1 MTRET
6 ASIPPLPDT
15 DMARAIAASPERM
28 ELWDDAE
35 RAAADEQS
43 PDDVTAI
50 YAHALA
56 QELPPA
62 VLLALCERA
71 AAFLGEWSE
80 DGSAVIAVLLRA
92 LGIDPLAPWAFR
104 RLTMLLTIERRWD
117 ELLAQYDKR
126 IAATQDPAHRID
138 LLGEAAQVARDLA
151 GRADRAIEYLGALA
165 TMRPGDAPI
174 TASLE
179 RLLEREGRYRELVAL
194 QRSRLTDLE
203 APEARRLRGIIA
215 ACLLDKLDSP
225 AEALDESE
233 GLLDDP
239 ATALATTLLLERA
252 FVARSSTL
260 EDRTRALAGA
270 RRYYAAQEST
280 GEIIRVLQMALTVA
294 SPPRSGGALDPLD
307 LHRDVAS
314 LLVDEGR
321 EAEAVDHYAALLA
334 LDPESENASARLRTL
349 SERTGRLDRYA
360 DALAHAAGGLAVV
373 DGGLSPRAVTLLFE
387 AGKVRSDVLADAAQ
401 AAALFL
407 QIFRSSNADPAI
419 LLDVCRRLDA
429 LFVGEE
435 RRAERLDVLE
445 RRAWLEPEATTRR
458 ELRTE
463 AAQIA
468 DELGDPDRALAAYA
482 LVLGENADDAA
493 AHDASIAL
501 LERSSRWAEMVIAL
515 RRAADTKDDLGPALR
530 VRAARV
536 LEEKLDDPAGAI
548 DAWIEIEGLF
558 GAEDTTVDALT
569 KLLETSERWADL
581 AGALERA
588 LDGSPSAERRLALL
602 ERLGDVYRVHAAL
615 PQRALGCYRSVL
627 EEAPEHAGARAGLT
641 ALLAHAACRADAVR
655 LLLAAQEATGDWAG
669 RLSLL
674 EHRLDLAPDDEARTE
689 LLREAA
695 DLHEAREDDRSAAL
709 AALAR
714 ALPLSPDDAAI
725 EARML
730 ALADA
735 TGEHAVAA
743 RALGEA
749 VRACPPGLRAAD
761 LHERRGA
768 LLEEHLADVSGAR
781 EAYLEAFSHATDRPR
796 TAAAVVRVAV
806 REARW
811 DVAATT
817 IVASARARGA
827 VDAELLRALEAA
839 AASGSAWDAAT
850 TELADA
856 VEADRQLPAPLA
868 GELERRAAVW
878 HRDHREDPVA
888 AERTLQRALAR
899 AGDEIATLRL
909 LAEVQRRSPGASL
922 VTTLIRL
929 ADAGDDVLGA
939 LREAAVIA
947 LDVLHDEAESAAIF
961 DRLLREIALRLDHE
975 PPAPSSQPADGGG
988 WGAGSEPPPPAQ
1000 PALGELAAFT
1010 LDKLVALAT
1019 SRGDH
1024 GGAVKI
1030 LVGAASLPLGE
1041 VAALARLHQAA
1052 AIAEQPMG
1060 DDDRAIEL
1068 LQAIIARAPADAG
1081 ALARLAQLF
1090 ARTERT
1096 VDLLALRRH
1105 ELALA
1110 TTTAD
1115 HLRLRLDIAD
1125 LLGRIGDQPGRLAAL
1140 RENLAEE
1147 PAHDR
1152 SLEEIARLLTGDEA
1166 FADLGAVLELQA
1178 EELAERGEGQ
1188 RAAELFTR
1196 AAELAE
1202 ARLADVPRA
1211 LAARTRAAAFAP
1223 TPETFHALARL
1234 SAARGDHAAAV
1245 SWIEQRL
1252 AALPAD
1258 AAADRIATVAR
1269 LADAHVS
1276 AGSADDARAA
1286 LERGLHDHPGSEALA
1301 EPLRALYRSR
1311 GAWENLV
1318 TLLTGDGEDTSRVAH
1333 LREAADVLRNKLGS
1347 RERAIPILEALTALS
1362 PNDRASRLVLADALR
1377 ATGALDP
1384 ARAILDRLLE
1394 EYGRRKPPERA
1405 EVHTQLALIAS
1416 AMKDDDQARLQ
1427 LETAISMNPEH
1438 PGALRLLGAVYRD
1451 TGDLE
1456 RSARMFGALLLI
1468 ALRQPHGDGAA
1479 GAATIPDGPAR
1490 SEAMIHLHGVL
1501 TRLGQTDRAEEM
1513 LASAFE
1519 AAKSSDHEA
1528 RQLEQALRGAG
1539 DPALLLRALM
1549 LRLERGDLDG
1559 AARAQAQSELADVLG
1574 DVGRHEEALAALL
1587 GALQHDPGSAALL
1600 QRSVTAARAVGRD
1613 AARRCADAIEPLAA
1627 RVEAD
1632 GRREAAAAL
1641 YFALGD
1647 LAERDLAEPAR
1658 ALAAYTRA
1666 ESSGHDAVTV
1676 WRAIDRAA
1684 AAAGDGAAQIRVLRQ
1699 LAFAGDA
1706 GDPAALTEDTFRLA
1720 ELELASP
1727 DDVTAGLATLDWA
1740 MSRESRPDRAGA
1752 MLRSAAEA
1760 SPSDA
1765 AVLAAYERV
1774 ARAADSPSMLLDALD
1789 RASAGPGASMDLL
1802 REAVDLATTAHDT
1815 ARVEA
1820 LLDRAVALG
1829 EANAGGLAEAVW
1841 ALLAL
1846 AELREKAGQIADA
1859 VQLLVRAIEAAEHDD
1874 ALRLAARAADLA
1886 AGRLADPALATSI
1899 YERLLERDRH
1909 DREVWLP
1916 LLELHRRAGD
1926 PAALEQKLHEAIE
1939 CAFDVAWRIQLRRER
1954 AALLLE
1960 DRWEDAAAELSE
1972 VLQEDEDDTAAAL
1985 QLTELYE
1992 RHGRRDALGEIL
2004 DRRLGSAR
2012 MRNDNAAA
2020 LALSLQL
2027 GALLAPTKPEQAIDV
2042 YRAALETTPESA
2054 PLLTRLL
2061 ALYTADDKLDD
2072 RAEILERLLAISTG
2086 DGAPERA
2093 LSLAAIR
2100 EEAGDDE
2107 GVARALRLGFKA
2119 SPSHADIRSRLH
2131 VFYTSRERWADLAEM
2146 LAIEGAAAEGP
2157 LSIARLRE
2165 AAALY
2170 LDRVDRPAEAAD
2182 ALDLASSRAPDDRVL
2197 LVDLARCLARAG
2209 READARDRLG
2219 KALDHGGAEGR
2230 VALLRLRAELTTELD
2245 QLGAAIADLEAA
2257 YALDRSI
2264 ASELAA
2270 ALERQRATAVGTSD
2284 RVLLLRLLDL
2294 LLDMDRGEAARDL
2307 LGEWITLNP
2316 ADLEV
2321 LRRTAFL
2328 DALSGRWDQAVE
2340 LCDRVV
2346 GLEQGPARVEAA
2358 LLLAAA
2364 CERAG
2369 YRAEARP
2376 VLEAVLR
2383 ENPTNAR
2390 IRGVL
2395 RQIYDETGAHRELAD
2410 LHLAE
2415 AEQSADAADRFA
2427 ALRRAGTL
2435 LLDPVGDPAAAVAP
2449 LQAAHELRPRDGDV
2463 TALLADAYIAAG
2475 RLQEA
2480 TSFLDTS
2487 IAAHKGRRSRE
2498 ASMLQQ
2504 RMGTIAGLIG
2514 DQTNQ
2519 IGWLNAALD
2528 TDAQNSEA
2536 ASLLADVA
2544 TELGQLEIALKALK
2558 AIALMKAPKPITRAV
2573 AYVRQAQIAQHQGDV
2588 RKAIQLARKAQ
2599 SEDANLEEA
2608 IALLAELTG

>member
-1 MTRET
+1 
-6 ASIPPLPDT
+6 
-15 DMARAIAASPERM
+15 
-28 ELWDDAE
+28 
-35 RAAADEQS
+35 
-43 PDDVTAI
+43 
-50 YAHALA
+50 
-56 QELPPA
+56 
-62 VLLALCERA
+62 
-71 AAFLGEWSE
+71 
-80 DGSAVIAVLLRA
+80 VLLRA
-92 LGIDPLAPWAFR
+92 LAIDPLAPWAFR

-117 ELLAQYDKR
+117 ELLAQYDLR
-126 IAATQDPAHRID
+126 IAATEDPAHRVD

-151 GRADRAIEYLGALA
+151 GRADRAIEYLGALV
-165 TMRPGDAPI
+165 TLRPGDAPV

-194 QRSRLTDLE
+194 QRSRLAGLDS
-203 APEARRLRGIIA
+203 AEARKLRAVIA

-225 AEALDESE
+225 AEALEESE

-239 ATALATTLLLERA
+239 ATATTTTQLLERA
-252 FVARSSTL
+252 FVAPSATL
-260 EDRTRALAGA
+260 ADRTRALAGV
-270 RRYYAAQEST
+270 RKHYAALGST
-280 GEIIRVLQMALTVA
+280 GETIRVLQMALTVA
-294 SPPRSGGALDPLD
+294 SPPRAGDALDPLE
-307 LHRDVAS
+307 LHRDVAN
-314 LLVDEGR
+314 LLVSEGR
-321 EAEAVDHYAALLA
+321 EAEAVDHFAALLA
-334 LDPESENASARLRTL
+334 LDPESESASARLRTL

-360 DALAHAAGGLAVV
+360 DALAHAAGGLAMVA
-373 DGGLSPRAVTLLFE
+373 GGLSPRAVALLFE
-387 AGKVRSDVLADAAQ
+387 AGTVRSDVLHDPTHAAT
-401 AAALFL
+401 LFL

-429 LFVGEE
+429 LFGADE

-493 AHDASIAL
+493 AHDATVAL
-501 LERSSRWAEMVIAL
+501 LDRSARWAEMVVAL

-536 LEEKLDDPAGAI
+536 LEDKLADPGAAI
-548 DAWIEIEGLF
+548 DAWLEIEGLF
-558 GAEDTTVDALT
+558 GAEDPTVDALT
-569 KLLETSERWADL
+569 KLLETAERWVDL
-581 AGALERA
+581 ASALERA
-588 LDGSPSAERRLALL
+588 LDGSPLPARRLALL

-615 PQRALGCYRSVL
+615 PQRALGCYRAVL
-627 EEAPEHAGARAGLT
+627 AEAPDHAGARAGLT
-641 ALLAHAACRADAVR
+641 ALLAHAPCRADAVK
-655 LLLAAQEATGDWAG
+655 LLLEAFAATGDWAG

-674 EHRLDLAPDDEARTE
+674 EHRLELAEGDAARTD

-695 DLHEAREDDRSAAL
+695 DLHEVQQDDRSAAL

-714 ALPLSPDDAAI
+714 ALPLSPDDVAI
-725 EARML
+725 EERML
-730 ALADA
+730 ALADT

-817 IVASARARGA
+817 IVASARARDE
-827 VDAELLRALEAA
+827 VDAGLLATLEAA
-839 AASGSAWDAAT
+839 AAAGAAWDAVT

-856 VEADRQLPAPLA
+856 VEADRALSAPLA

-878 HRDHREDPVA
+878 HRDHRDDAVA
-888 AERTLQRALAR
+888 AERTLHRALVR
-899 AGDEIATLRL
+899 SGDEIATLRL
-909 LAEVQRRSPGASL
+909 LADVQRRSPGASL
-922 VTTLIRL
+922 VATRIRL

-947 LDVLHDEAESAAIF
+947 LDVLHDEPQASVIF
-961 DRLLREIALRLDHE
+961 DRLLREIAARLDRE
-975 PPAPSSQPADGGG
+975 APPPAPLAGESGE
-988 WGAGSEPPPPAQ
+988 WGAAGSEPPPP

-1010 LDKLVALAT
+1010 VDKLVALAS

-1024 GGAVKI
+1024 RDAVTI
-1030 LVGAASLPLGE
+1030 LVGAARLPLGE
-1041 VAALARLHQAA
+1041 AAALARLHQAA
-1052 AIAEQPMG
+1052 AIAADPMG
-1060 DDDRAIEL
+1060 DDDRAITL
-1068 LQAIIARAPADAG
+1068 LQAIVERAPADAE
-1081 ALARLAQLF
+1081 ALARLSVLF
-1090 ARTERT
+1090 AKTERT
-1096 VDLLALRRH
+1096 ADLLALRRH

-1115 HLRLRLDIAD
+1115 HLRLRLDIAE
-1125 LLGRIGDQPGRLAAL
+1125 LLGRLGDTPGRLAAL

-1147 PAHDR
+1147 PAHEA
-1152 SLEEIARLLTGDEA
+1152 SLEEIARLLTEEGA
-1166 FADLGAVLELQA
+1166 FADLASVLELQA
-1178 EELAERGEGQ
+1178 EELAERGEGD
-1188 RAAELFTR
+1188 RAAALFTR

-1202 ARLADVPRA
+1202 ARLADVSRA
-1211 LAARTRAAAFAP
+1211 LAARTRAADFAP
-1223 TPETFHALARL
+1223 TPETFDALARL
-1234 SAARGDHAAAV
+1234 STARGDHPAAV
-1245 SWIEQRL
+1245 AWIERRL
-1252 AALPAD
+1252 DALPEG

-1269 LADAHVS
+1269 LAGAHVS
-1276 AGSADDARAA
+1276 AGSADNARAA
-1286 LERGLHDHPGSEALA
+1286 LERGLRDHAGSEALA
-1301 EPLRALYRSR
+1301 DPLRALYRAA
-1311 GAWENLV
+1311 GAWESLV
-1318 TLLTGDGEDTSRVAH
+1318 DLLTQPGEAESRVAH
-1333 LREAADVLRNKLGS
+1333 LREAADVLRIKLGS
-1347 RERAIPILEALTALS
+1347 RERAIPILEALTALA
-1362 PNDRASRLVLADALR
+1362 PNDRASRLILADALR
-1377 ATGALDP
+1377 STGALES
-1384 ARAILDRLLE
+1384 ARTILDRLLE
-1394 EYGRRKPPERA
+1394 EYGRRKPSERA

-1416 AMKDDDQARLQ
+1416 ASGDEAEARRQ

-1468 ALRQPHGDGAA
+1468 ALRQPVGSDAA
-1479 GAATIPDGPAR
+1479 EAPAR

-1501 TRLGQTDRAEEM
+1501 TRLGQKDRAEEM

-1519 AAKSSDHEA
+1519 AAKTSDHEA
-1528 RQLEQALRGAG
+1528 QKLEQALRGAG

-1549 LRLERGDLDG
+1549 LRIDRGDLDG
-1559 AARAQAQSELADVLG
+1559 AARAVAQSELADVLAG
-1574 DVGRHEEALAALL
+1574 LGRHDEALAALL
-1587 GALQHDPGSAALL
+1587 GALAHDPGSAPLL
-1600 QRSVTAARAVGRD
+1600 LRAVTAARAVGRE
-1613 AARRCADAIEPLAA
+1613 AVRRCADAIEPLAA
-1627 RVEAD
+1627 RTDAAGVRD
-1632 GRREAAAAL
+1632 AAAAL

-1647 LAERDLAEPAR
+1647 LAERDLADAPR

-1666 ESSGHDAVTV
+1666 ETLGFEPMTV

-1684 AAAGDGAAQIRVLRQ
+1684 ASSGDGAAQIRVLRH
-1699 LAFAGDA
+1699 LVFAGES
-1706 GDPAALTEDTFRLA
+1706 GDPAALTEDTYRLA

-1727 DDVTAGLATLDWA
+1727 ADFTAGLGTLDWA
-1740 MSRESRPDRAGA
+1740 MSRESRQDRAGA
-1752 MLRSAAEA
+1752 MLRRAAEA
-1760 SPSDA
+1760 QPSDT

-1774 ARAADSPSMLLDALD
+1774 ARAEGSTAMLLDALD

-1802 REAVDLATTAHDT
+1802 REAVDLATTAGDA
-1815 ARVEA
+1815 ARALV

-1829 EANAGGLAEAVW
+1829 EANTNGLAEAVW

-1846 AELREKAGQIADA
+1846 ADVREAAGDVTAA

-1874 ALRLAARAADLA
+1874 ALRFAARAADLA
-1886 AGRLADPALATSI
+1886 ARRLTDPALATSI

-1909 DREVWLP
+1909 DREVWMP
-1916 LLELHRRAGD
+1916 LLELHRRAAEGD
-1926 PAALEQKLHEAIE
+1926 TLEQKLREAIE
-1939 CAFDVAWRIQLRRER
+1939 CAFDVSWRIQLRRER

-1960 DRWEDAAAELSE
+1960 DRWEDAAAELAE
-1972 VLQEDEDDTAAAL
+1972 LLQDDEDDTAAA
-1985 QLTELYE
+1985 QKLTELYE
-1992 RHGRRDALGEIL
+1992 QHGRRDALGEIL
-2004 DRRLGSAR
+2004 DRRLSSAR
-2012 MRNDNAAA
+2012 MRNDDAAA
-2020 LALSLQL
+2020 MALSLQL
-2027 GALLAPTKPEQAIDV
+2027 GALLAPTRPEQAIDI

-2061 ALYTADDKLDD
+2061 ALYTADDKVDD

-2093 LSLAAIR
+2093 LSLASIR
-2100 EEAGDDE
+2100 EGAGDDE

-2119 SPSHADIRSRLH
+2119 SPGHAEIRARLH
-2131 VFYTSRERWADLAEM
+2131 AFYTGRERWADLAEM
-2146 LAIEGAAAEGP
+2146 LALEGAAAEGAA
-2157 LSIARLRE
+2157 SIARLRE

-2170 LDRVDRPAEAAD
+2170 LDRVDRPAEAAS
-2182 ALDLASSRAPDDRVL
+2182 ALDLASSRAPDDRSL

-2209 READARDRLG
+2209 REDDARDRLG
-2219 KALDHGGAEGR
+2219 KALERGGAEGR
-2230 VALLRLRAELTTELD
+2230 VALLRLRAELTTSPD
-2245 QLGAAIADLEAA
+2245 QLDAASADLEAA
-2257 YALDRSI
+2257 YALDRSV
-2264 ASELAA
+2264 APDLAEC
-2270 ALERQRATAVGTSD
+2270 LDRRRATPAGSGD
-2284 RVLLLRLLDL
+2284 RALWLRLFDL
-2294 LLDMDRGEAARDL
+2294 LLDMQRGEPARDL
-2307 LGEWITLNP
+2307 LGEWLTQNP
-2316 ADLEV
+2316 GDVGV
-2321 LRRTAFL
+2321 LRQTAYL
-2328 DALSGRWDQAVE
+2328 DALTGRWDQSVE

-2346 GLEQGPARVEAA
+2346 GLEEGPARVEAA

-2364 CERAG
+2364 STQAG
-2369 YRAEARP
+2369 YRADARP

-2383 ENPTNAR
+2383 DNPTSAA
-2390 IRGVL
+2390 IRAIL
-2395 RQIYDETGAHRELAD
+2395 KQIYEETAAHRELAD

-2415 AEQSADAADRFA
+2415 AEQATDAAEKFA

-2435 LLDPVGDPAAAVAP
+2435 LVESVGDPAAAVAP
-2449 LQAAHELRPRDGDV
+2449 LQTAHELRPRDGDV

-2558 AIALMKAPKPITRAV
+2558 AIALMKSPKPVTRAQ
-2573 AYVRQAQIAQHQGDV
+2573 AYFRQALIAQDQGDV

-2608 IALLAELTG
+2608 TALLTELTG

>member
-1 MTRET
+1 MTRKT

-15 DMARAIAASPERM
+15 DRARAIAASPERM

-35 RAAADEQS
+35 RAAADDQT
-43 PDDVTAI
+43 PDEVTAI
-50 YAHALA
+50 YAHVLA
-56 QELPPA
+56 QELPRE

-71 AAFLGEWSE
+71 AAFLAEWSE

-92 LGIDPLAPWAFR
+92 LAIDPLAPWAFR

-117 ELLAQYDKR
+117 ELLAQYDRR
-126 IAATQDPAHRID
+126 IVATEDPAHRID

-151 GRADRAIEYLGALA
+151 GRADRAIEYLGALV
-165 TMRPGDAPI
+165 TLRSGDAAT

-194 QRSRLTDLE
+194 QRSRLPDLDAAE
-203 APEARRLRGIIA
+203 GRRLRAVIA

-239 ATALATTLLLERA
+239 ATATTTTQLFERA
-252 FVARSSTL
+252 FVAPSSTL

-270 RRYYAAQEST
+270 RRHYAALGAT

-294 SPPRSGGALDPLD
+294 SAPRAGGALDPLD
-307 LHRDVAS
+307 LHRDVAN
-314 LLVDEGR
+314 LLVGEAR

-373 DGGLSPRAVTLLFE
+373 SGGLSPRAVTLLFE
-387 AGKVRSDVLADAAQ
+387 AATVRADVLDDVTH

-407 QIFRSSNADPAI
+407 QIFRSASADPAI

-429 LFVGEE
+429 LFGAEE
-435 RRAERLDVLE
+435 RRADRLDVLE
-445 RRAWLEPEATTRR
+445 RRAWLEPEAATRR

-468 DELGDPDRALAAYA
+468 AELGDADRALAAYA

-515 RRAADTKDDLGPALR
+515 RRAADTKHDLGPALR

-536 LEEKLDDPAGAI
+536 LEERLADPGAAI
-548 DAWIEIEGLF
+548 EAWIEIEELF
-558 GAEDTTVDALT
+558 GAEDPTVDALT
-569 KLLETSERWADL
+569 KLLEAQERWVDL
-581 AGALERA
+581 ASALERA
-588 LDGSPSAERRLALL
+588 LDGSPTPARRLVLL
-602 ERLGDVYRVHAAL
+602 ERLGDVYRVHASL
-615 PQRALGCYRSVL
+615 PQRALGCYKAVL
-627 EEAPEHAGARAGLT
+627 AEAPDHAGARAGLT
-641 ALLAHAACRADAVR
+641 ALLAQAPCRADAVR
-655 LLLAAQEATGDWAG
+655 LLLEAFAATDDWAG
-669 RLSLL
+669 RLALL
-674 EHRLDLAPDDEARTE
+674 EHRLELAADDGARTD

-695 DLHEAREDDRSAAL
+695 DLHEGQQDDASAAL

-714 ALPLSPDDAAI
+714 ALPLSPEDVAI

-735 TGEHAVAA
+735 TGEYAVAA

-749 VRACPPGLRAAD
+749 VRTCPPGLRAAD
-761 LHERRGA
+761 LHERRGS
-768 LLEEHLADVSGAR
+768 LLEGHLADPSGAR

-817 IVASARARGA
+817 IVASARARGV
-827 VDAELLRALEAA
+827 VDTELLATLEAA
-839 AASGSAWDAAT
+839 AASGSAWDAVT

-856 VEADRQLPAPLA
+856 VEADRALPAPLA
-868 GELERRAAVW
+868 GELERRVAVW
-878 HRDHREDPVA
+878 NRDHREDPVA
-888 AERTLQRALAR
+888 AERTLQRALVR
-899 AGDEIATLRL
+899 CGDEIATLRL
-909 LAEVQRRSPGASL
+909 LAAVQRRAPGASL
-922 VTTLIRL
+922 VATRIRL

-947 LDVLHDEAESAAIF
+947 LDVLHDEPQSAVIF
-961 DRLLREIALRLDHE
+961 DRLLREIAARLEHE
-975 PPAPSSQPADGGG
+975 APQPAPPLAESGE
-988 WGAGSEPPPPAQ
+988 WGAAGSEPPPP
-1000 PALGELAAFT
+1000 PPLGELAAFT
-1010 LDKLVALAT
+1010 VDKLVALAS

-1024 GGAVKI
+1024 ADAVTI
-1030 LVGAASLPLGE
+1030 LVGAARLPLGE

-1052 AIAEQPMG
+1052 AIAADAMG
-1060 DDDRAIEL
+1060 DDDRAITL
-1068 LQAIIARAPADAG
+1068 LQAIVERAPANRG
-1081 ALARLAQLF
+1081 ALARLSLLF
-1090 ARTERT
+1090 AKTERT
-1096 VDLLALRRH
+1096 ADLLALRRH

-1115 HLRLRLDIAD
+1115 HLRLRLDIAEQ
-1125 LLGRIGDQPGRLAAL
+1125 LGRLGAPGERLAVL

-1152 SLEEIARLLTGDEA
+1152 SLEEIARLLTEEGA
-1166 FADLGAVLELQA
+1166 FADLGSVLELQA
-1178 EELAERGEGQ
+1178 EELAFRGEGG
-1188 RAAELFTR
+1188 RAAVLFTR

-1211 LAARTRAAAFAP
+1211 LAARTRAADFAP
-1223 TPETFHALARL
+1223 TPETFDALARL
-1234 SAARGDHAAAV
+1234 STARGDHPAAV
-1245 SWIEQRL
+1245 AWIERRL
-1252 AALPAD
+1252 ATLPTD
-1258 AAADRIATVAR
+1258 ATADRVATVAR

-1276 AGSADDARAA
+1276 AGSADNARAA
-1286 LERGLHDHPGSEALA
+1286 LERGLVDHPGSEALA
-1301 EPLRALYRSR
+1301 GPLRALYRAA

-1318 TLLTGDGEDTSRVAH
+1318 DLLTREGESTSRVAH
-1333 LREAADVLRNKLGS
+1333 LREAADILRNKLGS

-1362 PNDRASRLVLADALR
+1362 PTDRASRLILADALR
-1377 ATGALDP
+1377 STGALDS

-1405 EVHTQLALIAS
+1405 EVHTQLSLIAS
-1416 AMKDDDQARLQ
+1416 TTGDDAEARRQ

-1456 RSARMFGALLLI
+1456 LSARMFGALLLI
-1468 ALRQPHGDGAA
+1468 ALRQPA
-1479 GAATIPDGPAR
+1479 GSSAVDAPATPEAPAR

-1501 TRLGQTDRAEEM
+1501 ARLGQKDRAEEM

-1519 AAKSSDHEA
+1519 AAKTSDHEA
-1528 RQLEQALRGAG
+1528 QKLEQALRGAG

-1549 LRLERGDLDG
+1549 LRVERGDLDG
-1559 AARAQAQSELADVLG
+1559 PARAVARSELADVLAG
-1574 DVGRHEEALAALL
+1574 LGRHEEALAALL
-1587 GALQHDPGSAALL
+1587 GALKHDPGSAPLL
-1600 QRSVTAARAVGRD
+1600 QRAVTAARAVGRD
-1613 AARRCADAIEPLAA
+1613 AARRCADALDPLAA
-1627 RVEAD
+1627 RADAEA
-1632 GRREAAAAL
+1632 RRDAAAAL
-1641 YFALGD
+1641 HFALGD
-1647 LAERDLAEPAR
+1647 LAERDLADAPR

-1666 ESSGHDAVTV
+1666 ESAGFEPMTV

-1684 AAAGDGAAQIRVLRQ
+1684 ASTGDGTAQIRVLRH
-1699 LAFAGDA
+1699 LVFAGDS
-1706 GDPAALTEDTFRLA
+1706 GDPAALTEDTYRLA

-1727 DDVTAGLATLDWA
+1727 ADFAAGLGTLDWA
-1740 MSRESRPDRAGA
+1740 MSRESRQDRAGA
-1752 MLRSAAEA
+1752 MLRRAAEA
-1760 SPSDA
+1760 QPSDT

-1774 ARAADSPSMLLDALD
+1774 ARAEGSTAMLLDALD

-1802 REAVDLATTAHDT
+1802 RETVDLATTARDA
-1815 ARVEA
+1815 ARVET
-1820 LLDRAVALG
+1820 LLHRAVALG
-1829 EANAGGLAEAVW
+1829 EANTNGLTEAVW
-1841 ALLAL
+1841 AFLAL
-1846 AELREKAGQIADA
+1846 ADLREAAGDVEAA

-1874 ALRLAARAADLA
+1874 ALKLAARAADLA
-1886 AGRLADPALATSI
+1886 ARHLTDPGLATSI

-1909 DREVWLP
+1909 DREVWMP
-1916 LLELHRRAGD
+1916 LLELHRRAAEGD
-1926 PAALEQKLHEAIE
+1926 TLEQKLREAIE
-1939 CAFDVAWRIQLRRER
+1939 CAFDVTWRILLRRER

-1960 DRWEDAAAELSE
+1960 DRWEEAAAELAE

-1992 RHGRRDALGEIL
+1992 RHGRGDALGEIL
-2004 DRRLGSAR
+2004 DRRLSSAR
-2012 MRNDNAAA
+2012 MRNDDAAA

-2027 GALLAPTKPEQAIDV
+2027 GALLAPTKPEQAIDI

-2061 ALYTADDKLDD
+2061 ALYTAEDKVDD

-2086 DGAPERA
+2086 EGAPERA
-2093 LSLAAIR
+2093 LALASIR

-2119 SPSHADIRSRLH
+2119 APTHAEIRARLAAL
-2131 VFYTSRERWADLAEM
+2131 YTSRERWADLAEM
-2146 LAIEGAAAEGP
+2146 LALEGAAAEGAA
-2157 LSIARLRE
+2157 SIARLRE

-2170 LDRVDRPAEAAD
+2170 LDRVDRPAEAAS
-2182 ALDLASSRAPDDRVL
+2182 ALDLASSRAPDDQSL
-2197 LVDLARCLARAG
+2197 LIDLARCLARAG
-2209 READARDRLG
+2209 RESDARDRLG
-2219 KALDHGGAEGR
+2219 KALDRGGAEGR
-2230 VALLRLRAELTTELD
+2230 VALLRLRAELTTSPD
-2245 QLGAAIADLEAA
+2245 QLDAAIVDLEAA
-2257 YALDRSI
+2257 YALDRS
-2264 ASELAA
+2264 LAPDLVEC
-2270 ALERQRATAVGTSD
+2270 LERRRATAAGSGD
-2284 RVLLLRLLDL
+2284 RALLLRLFDL
-2294 LLDMDRGEAARDL
+2294 LLDMRRGEPARDL

-2316 ADLEV
+2316 GDLEV
-2321 LRRTAFL
+2321 LRQTAYL
-2328 DALSGRWDQAVE
+2328 DALTGRWDQAVE

-2346 GLEQGPARVEAA
+2346 GLEEGPARVAAA

-2364 CERAG
+2364 CIQAG
-2369 YRAEARP
+2369 YRADARP

-2383 ENPTNAR
+2383 DNPSNAA
-2390 IRGVL
+2390 IRSNL
-2395 RQIYDETGAHRELAD
+2395 RQIYEETAAHRELAD

-2415 AEQSADAADRFA
+2415 AEQASDPAEKFA

-2435 LLDPVGDPAAAVAP
+2435 LLESVGDPGAAVAP
-2449 LQAAHELRPRDGDV
+2449 LQTAHDLRPRDGDV
-2463 TALLADAYIAAG
+2463 TALLADAYISAG

-2480 TSFLDTS
+2480 TTFLDIS

-2558 AIALMKAPKPITRAV
+2558 AIALMKSPKPITRAV
-2573 AYVRQAQIAQHQGDV
+2573 AYFRQALIAQDQGDV

>member
-6 ASIPPLPDT
+6 AAIPPLPDT

-35 RAAADEQS
+35 RAAADEQT

-50 YAHALA
+50 YAHVLA
-56 QELPPA
+56 QPLPRE

-71 AAFLGEWSE
+71 AAFLAEWSE

-92 LGIDPLAPWAFR
+92 LALDPLAPWAFR

-117 ELLAQYDKR
+117 ELLSQYDKR
-126 IAATQDPAHRID
+126 IAATEDPAHRVD

-151 GRADRAIEYLGALA
+151 GRADRAIEYLGALV
-165 TMRPGDAPI
+165 TLRPGDTAI

-194 QRSRLTDLE
+194 QRSRLADLE
-203 APEARRLRGIIA
+203 AAEARRLRAVIA

-239 ATALATTLLLERA
+239 ATAATTTQLLERA
-252 FVARSSTL
+252 FVAASSTL

-270 RRYYAAQEST
+270 RRYYAAQGAT

-294 SPPRSGGALDPLD
+294 SAPRAGGALDPLD
-307 LHRDVAS
+307 LHRDVAN
-314 LLVDEGR
+314 LLVGEAR

-334 LDPESENASARLRTL
+334 LDPESESASARLRTL

-373 DGGLSPRAVTLLFE
+373 GGGLSPRAVTLLFE
-387 AGKVRSDVLADAAQ
+387 AGTVRSDVLDDAIH

-429 LFVGEE
+429 LFSAQE

-445 RRAWLEPEATTRR
+445 RRAWLEPEATVRR

-530 VRAARV
+530 IRAARV
-536 LEEKLDDPAGAI
+536 LEEELHDPAAAI
-548 DAWIEIEGLF
+548 EAWTEIEGLF
-558 GAEDTTVDALT
+558 GADEETIDALAA
-569 KLLETSERWADL
+569 LLSAAERWTDL
-581 AGALERA
+581 AGVLERGVEHTLEPA
-588 LDGSPSAERRLALL
+588 RRLEFV
-602 ERLGDVYRVHAAL
+602 ERLGDLYRVHAGQ
-615 PQRALGCYRSVL
+615 PEQALGCYRAVL
-627 EEAPEHAGARAGLT
+627 REAPDHAGARAGAT
-641 ALLAHAACRADAVR
+641 ALLGDATSKPGAVD
-655 LLLAAQEATGDWAG
+655 LLLEAFAETGDWSG

-674 EHRLDLAPDDEARTE
+674 EHRLELAADDTARAD

-695 DLHEAREDDRSAAL
+695 DLHEGQQDNRSAAL

-714 ALPLSPDDAAI
+714 ALPLSPDDLAI

-730 ALADA
+730 ALADV

-749 VRACPPGLRAAD
+749 VRTCAPGLRAAD
-761 LHERRGA
+761 LHERRGG
-768 LLEEHLADVSGAR
+768 LLEERLDDVSGAR
-781 EAYLEAFSHATDRPR
+781 EAYLEAFSHAADRPR

-817 IVASARARGA
+817 IVASARARGV
-827 VDAELLRALEAA
+827 VDAELLAALEEAA
-839 AASGSAWDAAT
+839 AAGSAWDAVT

-856 VEADRQLPAPLA
+856 VEADRALAAPLA
-868 GELERRAAVW
+868 GDLERRAAVW
-878 HRDHREDPVA
+878 HRDHRADPVA
-888 AERTLQRALAR
+888 AERTLQRALVR

-909 LAEVQRRSPGASL
+909 LADVQRRAPGASL
-922 VTTLIRL
+922 VATRIRL
-929 ADAGDDVLGA
+929 ADAGDDVLGS

-947 LDVLHDEAESAAIF
+947 LDVLHDEPQSAVIF
-961 DRLLREIALRLDHE
+961 DRLLREIAARLDQE
-975 PPAPSSQPADGGG
+975 APLPLESGE
-988 WGAGSEPPPPAQ
+988 WGAAGSEPPPA

-1010 LDKLVALAT
+1010 VDKLVALAT

-1024 GGAVKI
+1024 AGAVAI
-1030 LVGAASLPLGE
+1030 LVDAARLPLGE
-1041 VAALARLHQAA
+1041 AAALARLHQAA
-1052 AIAEQPMG
+1052 AIAADPMG
-1060 DDDRAIEL
+1060 DDDRAITL
-1068 LQAIIARAPADAG
+1068 LQAIVERAPADAD
-1081 ALARLAQLF
+1081 ALAHLSRLF
-1090 ARTERT
+1090 AKTERT
-1096 VDLLALRRH
+1096 ADLLALRRH

-1110 TTTAD
+1110 TTTDD
-1115 HLRLRLDIAD
+1115 HLRLRLDIAE
-1125 LLGRIGDQPGRLAAL
+1125 LLGRLGAPADRLAVL

-1152 SLEEIARLLTGDEA
+1152 SLEEIARLLTEDGA
-1166 FADLGAVLELQA
+1166 FADLVSVLELQA
-1178 EELAERGEGQ
+1178 EELAERGEGA
-1188 RAAELFTR
+1188 RAAALFTR

-1211 LAARTRAAAFAP
+1211 LAARTRAADFAP
-1223 TPETFHALARL
+1223 TPETFDALARL
-1234 SAARGDHAAAV
+1234 SSARGDHPAAV
-1245 SWIEQRL
+1245 AWIERRL
-1252 AALPAD
+1252 EALPAD
-1258 AAADRIATVAR
+1258 AAADRVATVAR

-1276 AGSADDARAA
+1276 AGSADNARAA
-1286 LERGLHDHPGSEALA
+1286 LERGLVDHPGSEALA
-1301 EPLRALYRSR
+1301 GPLRALYRAA
-1311 GAWENLV
+1311 GAWESLV
-1318 TLLTGDGEDTSRVAH
+1318 DLLTRDSEPTSRVTH
-1333 LREAADVLRNKLGS
+1333 LREAAEVLRNKLGS
-1347 RERAIPILEALTALS
+1347 RERAIPILEELTTLS

-1377 ATGALDP
+1377 STGALDA

-1416 AMKDDDQARLQ
+1416 ATKDDDEAQRQ

-1468 ALRQPHGDGAA
+1468 ALRQPA
-1479 GAATIPDGPAR
+1479 GGGPADAPATPEAPAR

-1501 TRLGQTDRAEEM
+1501 TRLGQKDRAEEM

-1528 RQLEQALRGAG
+1528 QKLEQALRGAG

-1549 LRLERGDLDG
+1549 LRIDRGDLDG
-1559 AARAQAQSELADVLG
+1559 PARAVAQSELADVLAG
-1574 DVGRHEEALAALL
+1574 LGRHEEALAALL
-1587 GALQHDPGSAALL
+1587 GALEHDPGSAPLL
-1600 QRSVTAARAVGRD
+1600 QRAVTAARAVGRD
-1613 AARRCADAIEPLAA
+1613 AARRCADAIDPLAA
-1627 RVEAD
+1627 RADAD
-1632 GRREAAAAL
+1632 GRRDAAAAL

-1647 LAERDLAEPAR
+1647 LAERDLADAPR

-1666 ESSGHDAVTV
+1666 ETFGFEPMTV

-1684 AAAGDGAAQIRVLRQ
+1684 ASAGDGAAQIRVLRH
-1699 LAFAGDA
+1699 LVFAGES
-1706 GDPAALTEDTFRLA
+1706 GDPAGLTEDTYRLA

-1727 DDVTAGLATLDWA
+1727 ADLTAGLGTLDWA
-1740 MSRESRPDRAGA
+1740 MSREPRHDRAGA
-1752 MLRSAAEA
+1752 MLRRAAEA
-1760 SPSDA
+1760 QPSDA

-1774 ARAADSPSMLLDALD
+1774 ARAEGSTAMLLDALD
-1789 RASAGPGASMDLL
+1789 RASAGPGASMEIL
-1802 REAVDLATTAHDT
+1802 REAVDLATTAGDA
-1815 ARVEA
+1815 ARVEL

-1829 EANAGGLAEAVW
+1829 EANTNGLTEAVW

-1846 AELREKAGQIADA
+1846 ADRREAAGDVAAA
-1859 VQLLVRAIEAAEHDD
+1859 VQLLVRAIEVAEHDD
-1874 ALRLAARAADLA
+1874 ALKHAARAADLA
-1886 AGRLADPALATSI
+1886 VRRLDDPALATSI

-1909 DREVWLP
+1909 DREVWMP
-1916 LLELHRRAGD
+1916 LLELHRRAGAGD
-1926 PAALEQKLHEAIE
+1926 TLEQKLHEAIE
-1939 CAFDVAWRIQLRRER
+1939 CAFDVTWRIQLRRER

-1960 DRWEDAAAELSE
+1960 DRWEEAATELAE

-1992 RHGRRDALGEIL
+1992 RHGRGDALGEIL
-2004 DRRLGSAR
+2004 DRRLSSAR
-2012 MRNDNAAA
+2012 MRNDDAAV

-2027 GALLAPTKPEQAIDV
+2027 GALQAPTRPEQAIDT

-2061 ALYTADDKLDD
+2061 ALYTADDKVDE

-2086 DGAPERA
+2086 EGAPERA
-2093 LSLAAIR
+2093 LALASIR
-2100 EEAGDDE
+2100 EQAGDDE

-2119 SPSHADIRSRLH
+2119 APAHADIRARLAA
-2131 VFYTSRERWADLAEM
+2131 FYSSRERWADLAEM
-2146 LAIEGAAAEGP
+2146 LAIEGAAAEGAV
-2157 LSIARLRE
+2157 SIARLRE

-2170 LDRVDRPAEAAD
+2170 LDRVDRPAEAAN
-2182 ALDLASSRAPDDRVL
+2182 ALDLASSRAPDDQAL

-2209 READARDRLG
+2209 RESDARDRLG
-2219 KALDHGGAEGR
+2219 RALDRGGAEGR
-2230 VALLRLRAELTTELD
+2230 VVLLRLRAELTTEPD
-2245 QLGAAIADLEAA
+2245 QLGAAILDLEAA
-2257 YALDRSI
+2257 YALDREV
-2264 ASELAA
+2264 APELAEC
-2270 ALERQRATAVGTSD
+2270 LERRRATPAGSGD
-2284 RVLLLRLLDL
+2284 RDLMLRLFDL
-2294 LLDMDRGEAARDL
+2294 LLDMRRGEPARDL
-2307 LGEWITLNP
+2307 LGEWLTQNP
-2316 ADLEV
+2316 GDLDV
-2321 LRRTAFL
+2321 LRRTAYL
-2328 DALSGRWDQAVE
+2328 DALTGRWDQAVE
-2340 LCDRVV
+2340 LSDRIVS
-2346 GLEQGPARVEAA
+2346 LEEGPARVEAA

-2364 CERAG
+2364 CAQAG
-2369 YRAEARP
+2369 YRADARP

-2383 ENPTNAR
+2383 DNPANAT
-2390 IRGVL
+2390 IRALL
-2395 RQIYDETGAHRELAD
+2395 RQIYEETAAHRELAD
-2410 LHLAE
+2410 LSLAE
-2415 AEQSADAADRFA
+2415 AEQATDAADKFA

-2435 LLDPVGDPAAAVAP
+2435 LLESVGDPGAAVAP
-2449 LQAAHELRPRDGDV
+2449 LQTAHDLRPRDGDV

-2480 TSFLDTS
+2480 TTFLDTS

-2573 AYVRQAQIAQHQGDV
+2573 AYVRQALIAQHQGDV

>member
-1 MTRET
+1 
-6 ASIPPLPDT
+6 
-15 DMARAIAASPERM
+15 
-28 ELWDDAE
+28 
-35 RAAADEQS
+35 
-43 PDDVTAI
+43 
-50 YAHALA
+50 
-56 QELPPA
+56 
-62 VLLALCERA
+62 
-71 AAFLGEWSE
+71 
-80 DGSAVIAVLLRA
+80 
-92 LGIDPLAPWAFR
+92 
-104 RLTMLLTIERRWD
+104 MLLTIERRWD

-165 TMRPGDAPI
+165 TLRPGDAPI

-203 APEARRLRGIIA
+203 AAEARRLRGIIA

-239 ATALATTLLLERA
+239 ATAQATTLLLERA
-252 FVARSSTL
+252 FVARSSTI

-307 LHRDVAS
+307 LHRDVAN
-314 LLVDEGR
+314 LLVGEGR

-334 LDPESENASARLRTL
+334 LDPESESASARLRTL

-360 DALAHAAGGLAVV
+360 DALAHAAGGLAMV
-373 DGGLSPRAVTLLFE
+373 DGGLSARAVTLLFE
-387 AGKVRSDVLADAAQ
+387 AGKVRSDVLEDAAQ

-407 QIFRSSNADPAI
+407 QIFRSSNADPAF

-435 RRAERLDVLE
+435 RRRERLDVLE

-493 AHDASIAL
+493 AHDATIAL

-536 LEEKLDDPAGAI
+536 LEEKLDDQAGAI
-548 DAWIEIEGLF
+548 DAWVEIEGLF
-558 GAEDTTVDALT
+558 GAEDATVDALT
-569 KLLETSERWADL
+569 KLLEASERWADL

-588 LDGSPSAERRLALL
+588 LDGSPTTERRLALL

-627 EEAPEHAGARAGLT
+627 AEAPEHAGARAGLT

-655 LLLAAQEATGDWAG
+655 LLLAAYEATGDWAG

-674 EHRLDLAPDDEARTE
+674 EHRLDLAPDDDARTE

-714 ALPLSPDDAAI
+714 ALPLSPDDVAI

-730 ALADA
+730 ALAAA

-781 EAYLEAFSHATDRPR
+781 EAYLEAFSHASDRPR

-817 IVASARARGA
+817 IVASARARGV

-856 VEADRQLPAPLA
+856 VEADRELPAPLA

-888 AERTLQRALAR
+888 AERTLHRALAR

-922 VTTLIRL
+922 VTTLLRL

-975 PPAPSSQPADGGG
+975 PPAPSSQPPDGGG

-1010 LDKLVALAT
+1010 LDKLVALAS

-1024 GGAVKI
+1024 ANAVKI

-1041 VAALARLHQAA
+1041 AAALARLHQAA

-1060 DDDRAIEL
+1060 DDDRAIAL
-1068 LQAIIARAPADAG
+1068 LQAIVERAPADAG
-1081 ALARLAQLF
+1081 ALARLSHLF

-1115 HLRLRLDIAD
+1115 HLRLRLDIVD

-1152 SLEEIARLLTGDEA
+1152 SLEEIARLLTEDEA
-1166 FADLGAVLELQA
+1166 FADLGSVLELQA

-1234 SAARGDHAAAV
+1234 SAARGDHVAAV
-1245 SWIEQRL
+1245 SWIERRL

-1318 TLLTGDGEDTSRVAH
+1318 ALLTGDGEETNRVAH

-1362 PNDRASRLVLADALR
+1362 PSDRASRLVLADALR

-1416 AMKDDDQARLQ
+1416 AMKDDDQARQQ

-1468 ALRQPHGDGAA
+1468 ALRQPQGDGAN
-1479 GAATIPDGPAR
+1479 PEGPAR

-1559 AARAQAQSELADVLG
+1559 AARAQAQSELADVLAG
-1574 DVGRHEEALAALL
+1574 VGRHEEALAALL
-1587 GALQHDPGSAALL
+1587 GALEHDPGSAALL

-1647 LAERDLAEPAR
+1647 LAERDLADPAR

-1666 ESSGHDAVTV
+1666 ESAGHDPVTV

-1760 SPSDA
+1760 TPSDT
-1765 AVLAAYERV
+1765 AVLAAYELV

-1829 EANAGGLAEAVW
+1829 EANTNGLAEAVW

-1846 AELREKAGQIADA
+1846 AELREAAGEIAPA

-1874 ALRLAARAADLA
+1874 ALRLAARAAELA

-1939 CAFDVAWRIQLRRER
+1939 CAFDVGWRIQLRRER

-2012 MRNDNAAA
+2012 MRNDDAAA

-2061 ALYTADDKLDD
+2061 ALYTADDKVDD

-2131 VFYTSRERWADLAEM
+2131 AFYTSRERWADLAEM

-2219 KALDHGGAEGR
+2219 KALDRGGAEGR
-2230 VALLRLRAELTTELD
+2230 VALLRLRAELTTDLD
-2245 QLGAAIADLEAA
+2245 QLGAAIVDLEAA
-2257 YALDRSI
+2257 YALDRSV

-2284 RVLLLRLLDL
+2284 RALLLRLLDL

-2316 ADLEV
+2316 ADLEI

-2346 GLEQGPARVEAA
+2346 GLEEGPARVESA

-2369 YRAEARP
+2369 YRVDARP

-2383 ENPTNAR
+2383 DNPTNAR

-2395 RQIYDETGAHRELAD
+2395 RQIYDEAGAHRELAD

-2427 ALRRAGTL
+2427 ALRRAGAL

-2573 AYVRQAQIAQHQGDV
+2573 AYVRQALIAQHQGDV

>member
-6 ASIPPLPDT
+6 AAIPPLPDT

-35 RAAADEQS
+35 RVAADEQT

-50 YAHALA
+50 YAHVLA
-56 QELPPA
+56 QELPRE
-62 VLLALCERA
+62 VLLSLCERA
-71 AAFLGEWSE
+71 AAFLAEWSE

-92 LGIDPLAPWAFR
+92 LAIDPLAPWAFR

-117 ELLAQYDKR
+117 ELLSQYDLR
-126 IAATQDPAHRID
+126 IAATEDPAHRVD

-151 GRADRAIEYLGALA
+151 GRADRAIEYLGALV
-165 TMRPGDAPI
+165 TLRPGDAPV

-194 QRSRLTDLE
+194 QRSRLAGLD
-203 APEARRLRGIIA
+203 AAEARKLRAVIA

-225 AEALDESE
+225 AEALEESE

-239 ATALATTLLLERA
+239 ATATTTTALLERA
-252 FVARSSTL
+252 FVAPSATL
-260 EDRTRALAGA
+260 EDRTRALAGV
-270 RRYYAAQEST
+270 RKHYAALGST
-280 GEIIRVLQMALTVA
+280 GETIRVLQMALTVA
-294 SPPRSGGALDPLD
+294 SPPRAGDALDPLE
-307 LHRDVAS
+307 LHRDVAN
-314 LLVDEGR
+314 LLVGEGR
-321 EAEAVDHYAALLA
+321 EAEAVDHFAALLA
-334 LDPESENASARLRTL
+334 LDPESESASARLRTL

-360 DALAHAAGGLAVV
+360 DALAHAAGGLAMVA
-373 DGGLSPRAVTLLFE
+373 GGLSPRAVALLFE
-387 AGKVRSDVLADAAQ
+387 AGTVRSDVLHDPTHAAT
-401 AAALFL
+401 LFL

-429 LFVGEE
+429 LFGADE

-445 RRAWLEPEATTRR
+445 RRAWLEPEAATRR

-493 AHDASIAL
+493 AHDASVAL
-501 LERSSRWAEMVIAL
+501 LDRSARWAEMVVAL
-515 RRAADTKDDLGPALR
+515 RRAADTKDDLGPTLR

-536 LEEKLDDPAGAI
+536 LEEKLADPGAAI
-548 DAWIEIEGLF
+548 DAWIEIEELF
-558 GAEDTTVDALT
+558 GAEDATVDALT
-569 KLLETSERWADL
+569 KLLEAAERWVDL
-581 AGALERA
+581 ASALERA
-588 LDGSPSAERRLALL
+588 LDGSPLPARRLALL
-602 ERLGDVYRVHAAL
+602 ERLGDVYRLHAAL
-615 PQRALGCYRSVL
+615 PQRALGCYRAVL
-627 EEAPEHAGARAGLT
+627 ADAPDHAGARAGLT
-641 ALLAHAACRADAVR
+641 ALLDHAACRADAVK
-655 LLLAAQEATGDWAG
+655 LLLEAFAATGDWAG

-674 EHRLDLAPDDEARTE
+674 EHRLELAEGDAARTD

-695 DLHEAREDDRSAAL
+695 DLHEVQQDDRSAAL

-714 ALPLSPDDAAI
+714 ALPLSPDDVAI
-725 EARML
+725 EERML
-730 ALADA
+730 ALADT

-749 VRACPPGLRAAD
+749 VRTCPPGLRAAD

-817 IVASARARGA
+817 IVASARARNE
-827 VDAELLRALEAA
+827 VDAELLATLEAA
-839 AASGSAWDAAT
+839 AAAGSAWDAVT

-856 VEADRQLPAPLA
+856 VEADRALSAPLA

-878 HRDHREDPVA
+878 HRDHRDDAVA
-888 AERTLQRALAR
+888 AERTLHRALVR
-899 AGDEIATLRL
+899 SGDEIATLRL
-909 LAEVQRRSPGASL
+909 LADVQRRAPGASL
-922 VTTLIRL
+922 VATRIRL

-947 LDVLHDEAESAAIF
+947 LDVLHDEPQSAVIF
-961 DRLLREIALRLDHE
+961 DRLLREIAARLGQE
-975 PPAPSSQPADGGG
+975 APPPASLRGESGE
-988 WGAGSEPPPPAQ
+988 WGAGGSEPPPPAL
-1000 PALGELAAFT
+1000 AELAAFT
-1010 LDKLVALAT
+1010 VDKLVTLAS

-1024 GGAVKI
+1024 LDAVTI
-1030 LVGAASLPLGE
+1030 LVGAARLPLGE
-1041 VAALARLHQAA
+1041 AAALARLHQAA
-1052 AIAEQPMG
+1052 AIAADPMG
-1060 DDDRAIEL
+1060 DDDRAITL
-1068 LQAIIARAPADAG
+1068 LQAIIARAPADAD
-1081 ALARLAQLF
+1081 ALSHLSALF
-1090 ARTERT
+1090 AKTERT
-1096 VDLLALRRH
+1096 ADLLALRRH

-1115 HLRLRLDIAD
+1115 HLRLRLDIAG
-1125 LLGRIGDQPGRLAAL
+1125 LLGQLGDTPGRLAAL

-1147 PAHDR
+1147 PAHEA
-1152 SLEEIARLLTGDEA
+1152 SLEEIARLLTEEGA
-1166 FADLGAVLELQA
+1166 FADLASVLELQA
-1178 EELAERGEGQ
+1178 EELAERGEGD
-1188 RAAELFTR
+1188 RAAALFTR

-1202 ARLADVPRA
+1202 GRLADVPRA
-1211 LAARTRAAAFAP
+1211 LAARTRAADFAP
-1223 TPETFHALARL
+1223 TPETFDALARL
-1234 SAARGDHAAAV
+1234 STARRDHVAAV
-1245 SWIEQRL
+1245 AWIERRL
-1252 AALPAD
+1252 DALPEG

-1269 LADAHVS
+1269 LAGAHVS
-1276 AGSADDARAA
+1276 AGSADNARAA
-1286 LERGLHDHPGSEALA
+1286 LERGLRDHPGSEALA
-1301 EPLRALYRSR
+1301 EPLRALYRTA
-1311 GAWENLV
+1311 GAWERLV
-1318 TLLTGDGEDTSRVAH
+1318 DLLTQPGDTENRVAH
-1333 LREAADVLRNKLGS
+1333 LREAADVLRIKLGS
-1347 RERAIPILEALTALS
+1347 RERAIPILEALTALA
-1362 PNDRASRLVLADALR
+1362 PNDRASRLILADALR
-1377 ATGALDP
+1377 STGALES
-1384 ARAILDRLLE
+1384 ARTILDRLLE

-1416 AMKDDDQARLQ
+1416 ASGDEDEARRQ

-1468 ALRQPHGDGAA
+1468 ALRQPA
-1479 GAATIPDGPAR
+1479 GGEVAEAPAR

-1501 TRLGQTDRAEEM
+1501 TRLGQKDRAEEM

-1519 AAKSSDHEA
+1519 AAKTSDHEA
-1528 RQLEQALRGAG
+1528 QKLEQALRGAG

-1549 LRLERGDLDG
+1549 LRIDRDDLDG
-1559 AARAQAQSELADVLG
+1559 PARAVAQSELADVLAG
-1574 DVGRHEEALAALL
+1574 LGRHEEALAALL
-1587 GALQHDPGSAALL
+1587 GALAHDPASAPLL
-1600 QRSVTAARAVGRD
+1600 LRAVTSARAVGRE
-1613 AARRCADAIEPLAA
+1613 ASLRCADAIEPLAA
-1627 RVEAD
+1627 RAD
-1632 GRREAAAAL
+1632 AAGVREAAAAL

-1647 LAERDLAEPAR
+1647 LAERDLGASAR
-1658 ALAAYTRA
+1658 ALAAYSRA
-1666 ESSGHDAVTV
+1666 ESLGFDPMTV

-1684 AAAGDGAAQIRVLRQ
+1684 ASAGDGAAQIRVLRH
-1699 LAFAGDA
+1699 LVFAGES
-1706 GDPAALTEDTFRLA
+1706 GDPAGLTEDTYRLA

-1727 DDVTAGLATLDWA
+1727 SDVAAGLGTLDWA
-1740 MSRESRPDRAGA
+1740 MSRESRQDRAGA
-1752 MLRSAAEA
+1752 MLRRAAEA
-1760 SPSDA
+1760 QPSDT

-1774 ARAADSPSMLLDALD
+1774 ARAEGSQAMLLDALD

-1802 REAVDLATTAHDT
+1802 REAVDLATAAGDA
-1815 ARVEA
+1815 ARVEI

-1829 EANAGGLAEAVW
+1829 EANTNGLAEAVW

-1846 AELREKAGQIADA
+1846 ADLREAAGDVAAA
-1859 VQLLVRAIEAAEHDD
+1859 VQLLLRAIEAAEHDD
-1874 ALRLAARAADLA
+1874 ALRFAARAADLA
-1886 AGRLADPALATSI
+1886 ARRLTDPALATSI
-1899 YERLLERDRH
+1899 YERLLERDRN
-1909 DREVWLP
+1909 DREVWMP
-1916 LLELHRRAGD
+1916 LLELHRRAAEGD
-1926 PAALEQKLHEAIE
+1926 TLEQKLREAIE
-1939 CAFDVAWRIQLRRER
+1939 CAFDVSWRIQLRRER

-1960 DRWEDAAAELSE
+1960 DRWEDAAAELAE
-1972 VLQEDEDDTAAAL
+1972 LLQDDEDDTAAA
-1985 QLTELYE
+1985 QKLTELYE
-1992 RHGRRDALGEIL
+1992 QHGRGDALGEIL
-2004 DRRLGSAR
+2004 DRRLSSAR
-2012 MRNDNAAA
+2012 MRNDDAAA
-2020 LALSLQL
+2020 MALSLQL
-2027 GALLAPTKPEQAIDV
+2027 GALLAPTKPEQAIDI

-2061 ALYTADDKLDD
+2061 ALYTADDKVDD

-2093 LSLAAIR
+2093 LSLASIR

-2119 SPSHADIRSRLH
+2119 SPGHAEIRARLH
-2131 VFYTSRERWADLAEM
+2131 AFYTGRERWADLAEM
-2146 LAIEGAAAEGP
+2146 LAVEGAASEGAV
-2157 LSIARLRE
+2157 SIARLRE

-2170 LDRVDRPAEAAD
+2170 LERVDRPAEAAS
-2182 ALDLASSRAPDDRVL
+2182 ALDLASSRAPDDRSL
-2197 LVDLARCLARAG
+2197 LVDLARCLAKAG
-2209 READARDRLG
+2209 REDDARDRLG
-2219 KALDHGGAEGR
+2219 KALERGGAEGR
-2230 VALLRLRAELTTELD
+2230 VALLRLRAELTTAPD
-2245 QLGAAIADLEAA
+2245 QLDAASADLEAA
-2257 YALDRSI
+2257 YALDRSV
-2264 ASELAA
+2264 AAELAEC
-2270 ALERQRATAVGTSD
+2270 LDRRRATPAGSGD
-2284 RVLLLRLLDL
+2284 RALWLRLFDL
-2294 LLDMDRGEAARDL
+2294 LLDMRRGEPARDL
-2307 LGEWITLNP
+2307 LGEWLAQNP
-2316 ADLEV
+2316 GDLAV
-2321 LRRTAFL
+2321 LRQTAYL
-2328 DALSGRWDQAVE
+2328 DALTGRWDQAVE
-2340 LCDRVV
+2340 LCDRAV
-2346 GLEQGPARVEAA
+2346 GLEEGPARVEAA

-2364 CERAG
+2364 CVQAG
-2369 YRAEARP
+2369 YRVDARP

-2383 ENPTNAR
+2383 DNPNNAA
-2390 IRGVL
+2390 IRANL
-2395 RQIYDETGAHRELAD
+2395 KQIYEESAAHRELAD

-2415 AEQSADAADRFA
+2415 AEQATDAAEKFA

-2435 LLDPVGDPAAAVAP
+2435 LVESVGDPGAAVAP
-2449 LQAAHELRPRDGDV
+2449 LQTAHELRPRDGDV

-2544 TELGQLEIALKALK
+2544 TQLGQLEIALKALK
-2558 AIALMKAPKPITRAV
+2558 AIALMKSPKPITRAV
-2573 AYVRQAQIAQHQGDV
+2573 AYLRQALIAQEQGDV

-2599 SEDANLEEA
+2599 SEDATLEDA

>member
-6 ASIPPLPDT
+6 AAIPPLPDT
-15 DMARAIAASPERM
+15 DVARAIAAAPERM

-35 RAAADEQS
+35 RVAADEQT

-50 YAHALA
+50 YAHVLA
-56 QELPPA
+56 QELPRE

-71 AAFLGEWSE
+71 AAFLAEWSE

-92 LGIDPLAPWAFR
+92 LAIDPLAPWAFR

-117 ELLAQYDKR
+117 ELLSQYDRR
-126 IAATQDPAHRID
+126 IAATEDPAHRVD

-151 GRADRAIEYLGALA
+151 GRADRAIEYLGALVA
-165 TMRPGDAPI
+165 LRPGDAPV

-194 QRSRLTDLE
+194 QRSRLGGLDAAE
-203 APEARRLRGIIA
+203 GRRLRAVIA

-239 ATALATTLLLERA
+239 ATATTTTLLLERA
-252 FVARSSTL
+252 FVAPSATID
-260 EDRTRALAGA
+260 DRARALAGA
-270 RRYYAAQEST
+270 RKHYAALGST
-280 GEIIRVLQMALTVA
+280 GEIIRVIQMALTVA
-294 SPPRSGGALDPLD
+294 SPPRAGGALDPLE
-307 LHRDVAS
+307 LHRDVAN
-314 LLVDEGR
+314 LLVSEGR
-321 EAEAVDHYAALLA
+321 EAEAVDHFAALLA

-373 DGGLSPRAVTLLFE
+373 NGGLSPRAVTLLFE
-387 AGKVRSDVLADAAQ
+387 AGTVRSDVLADAPQ

-429 LFVGEE
+429 LFAAEE
-435 RRAERLDVLE
+435 RRADRLDVLE
-445 RRAWLEPEATTRR
+445 RRAWLEPEAMTRR

-468 DELGDPDRALAAYA
+468 DALGDPDRALAAHA
-482 LVLGENADDAA
+482 LVLGENVDDAA
-493 AHDASIAL
+493 AHDATVAL
-501 LERSSRWAEMVIAL
+501 LDRSARWAEMVIAL

-536 LEEKLDDPAGAI
+536 LEDKLADPGAAI
-548 DAWIEIEGLF
+548 DAWIEIEELF
-558 GAEDTTVDALT
+558 GAEDPTVDALT
-569 KLLETSERWADL
+569 KLLEAQERWVDL
-581 AGALERA
+581 ASALERA
-588 LDGSPSAERRLALL
+588 LDGSPTPSRRLALL
-602 ERLGDVYRVHAAL
+602 ERLGDVYRIHAAL
-615 PQRALGCYRSVL
+615 PQRALGCYRAVL
-627 EEAPEHAGARAGLT
+627 AEAPDHAGARAGLT
-641 ALLAHAACRADAVR
+641 ALLAHAPCRADAVK
-655 LLLAAQEATGDWAG
+655 LLLEAFAATGDWAG

-674 EHRLDLAPDDEARTE
+674 EHRLELAEGDGARTA

-695 DLHEAREDDRSAAL
+695 DLHEVQQDDRSAAL

-714 ALPLSPDDAAI
+714 ALPLSPDDVAI

-730 ALADA
+730 ALADT

-749 VRACPPGLRAAD
+749 VRTCPPGVRAAD

-768 LLEEHLADVSGAR
+768 LLEEHLADLSGAR
-781 EAYLEAFSHATDRPR
+781 EAYLQAFLHATDRPR

-817 IVASARARGA
+817 IVASARARDV
-827 VDAELLRALEAA
+827 VDAELLATLEAA
-839 AASGSAWDAAT
+839 AAAGSAWDAVT
-850 TELADA
+850 SELADA
-856 VEADRQLPAPLA
+856 VEADRALSAPLA
-868 GELERRAAVW
+868 GELERRVAGW
-878 HRDHREDPVA
+878 HRDHRNDAVA
-888 AERTLQRALAR
+888 AERTLHRALAR
-899 AGDEIATLRL
+899 SGDEIATLRL
-909 LAEVQRRSPGASL
+909 LADVQRRAPGASL
-922 VTTLIRL
+922 VATRIRL

-947 LDVLHDEAESAAIF
+947 LDVLHDEPQSAVIF
-961 DRLLREIALRLDHE
+961 DRLLREIAARLDQE
-975 PPAPSSQPADGGG
+975 APPPASPAGESGE
-988 WGAGSEPPPPAQ
+988 WGAAGSEPP

-1010 LDKLVALAT
+1010 VDKLVALAS

-1024 GGAVKI
+1024 REAVTI
-1030 LVGAASLPLGE
+1030 LVGAARLPLGE
-1041 VAALARLHQAA
+1041 AAALARLHQAA
-1052 AIAEQPMG
+1052 AIAADPMG
-1060 DDDRAIEL
+1060 DDDRAITL
-1068 LQAIIARAPADAG
+1068 LQAIVTRAPADAD
-1081 ALARLAQLF
+1081 ALARLSLLF
-1090 ARTERT
+1090 AKTERT
-1096 VDLLALRRH
+1096 ADLLALRRH

-1125 LLGRIGDQPGRLAAL
+1125 LLGRLGDTPGRLAAL

-1147 PAHDR
+1147 PAHDA
-1152 SLEEIARLLTGDEA
+1152 SLEEIARLLTEDAA
-1166 FADLGAVLELQA
+1166 FADLGSVLELQA
-1178 EELAERGEGQ
+1178 EELAERGLGA
-1188 RAAELFTR
+1188 RAAALFTR

-1211 LAARTRAAAFAP
+1211 LAARTRAADFAP
-1223 TPETFHALARL
+1223 TPETFDALARL
-1234 SAARGDHAAAV
+1234 STARGDHAAAV
-1245 SWIEQRL
+1245 AWIERRL
-1252 AALPAD
+1252 DALPEG
-1258 AAADRIATVAR
+1258 AAADRVATVAR
-1269 LADAHVS
+1269 LAGAHVS

-1286 LERGLHDHPGSEALA
+1286 LERGLRDHPGSEALA
-1301 EPLRALYRSR
+1301 EPLRALYRAA
-1311 GAWENLV
+1311 GAWESLV
-1318 TLLTGDGEDTSRVAH
+1318 DLLTRAGEPTSRVAH
-1333 LREAADVLRNKLGS
+1333 LREAADVLRIKLGS
-1347 RERAIPILEALTALS
+1347 RERAIPILEALTALA
-1362 PNDRASRLVLADALR
+1362 PTDRASRLILADALR
-1377 ATGALDP
+1377 STGALES
-1384 ARAILDRLLE
+1384 ARTILDRLLE

-1416 AMKDDDQARLQ
+1416 ATSDEDEARRQ

-1468 ALRQPHGDGAA
+1468 ALRQPAGSNAA
-1479 GAATIPDGPAR
+1479 EAPAR

-1501 TRLGQTDRAEEM
+1501 TRLGQKDRAEEM

-1528 RQLEQALRGAG
+1528 QKLEQALRGAG

-1549 LRLERGDLDG
+1549 LRIDRGDLDG
-1559 AARAQAQSELADVLG
+1559 AARAVAQSELADVLAG
-1574 DVGRHEEALAALL
+1574 LGRHEEALAALL
-1587 GALQHDPGSAALL
+1587 GALAHDPGSAPLL
-1600 QRSVTAARAVGRD
+1600 LRAVTAARAVGRE
-1613 AARRCADAIEPLAA
+1613 ASLRCADTIEPLAA
-1627 RVEAD
+1627 RADAD
-1632 GRREAAAAL
+1632 GRRDAAAAL

-1647 LAERDLAEPAR
+1647 LAERDLADASR

-1666 ESSGHDAVTV
+1666 ESLGFEPTTV

-1684 AAAGDGAAQIRVLRQ
+1684 ASASDGAAQIRVLRH
-1699 LAFAGDA
+1699 LVFAGES
-1706 GDPAALTEDTFRLA
+1706 GDPAALTEDTYRLA

-1727 DDVTAGLATLDWA
+1727 ADFTAGLGTLDWA
-1740 MSRESRPDRAGA
+1740 MSRESRQDRAGA
-1752 MLRSAAEA
+1752 MLRRAAEA
-1760 SPSDA
+1760 QPSDT

-1774 ARAADSPSMLLDALD
+1774 ARAEGSQAMLLDALD

-1802 REAVDLATTAHDT
+1802 REAVDLATTTRDD
-1815 ARVEA
+1815 ARVEI

-1829 EANAGGLAEAVW
+1829 EANTNGLTEAVW

-1846 AELREKAGQIADA
+1846 ADRREAAGDVEAA

-1874 ALRLAARAADLA
+1874 ALELAARAADL
-1886 AGRLADPALATSI
+1886 LETPALATSI

-1909 DREVWLP
+1909 DREVWTP
-1916 LLELHRRAGD
+1916 LLELHRRAGGGD
-1926 PAALEQKLHEAIE
+1926 TLEQKLREAIE
-1939 CAFDVAWRIQLRRER
+1939 CAFDVTWRIQLRRER

-1960 DRWEDAAAELSE
+1960 DRWEDAAAELAE
-1972 VLQEDEDDTAAAL
+1972 VLQEDEDDTAAAI

-2004 DRRLGSAR
+2004 DRRLSSAR
-2012 MRNDNAAA
+2012 MRNDDDAAM
-2020 LALSLQL
+2020 ALSLQL
-2027 GALLAPTKPEQAIDV
+2027 GALLATTKPEQAIDI

-2061 ALYTADDKLDD
+2061 ALYTSDDKVDE

-2086 DGAPERA
+2086 EGAPERA
-2093 LSLAAIR
+2093 LSLASIR

-2119 SPSHADIRSRLH
+2119 APGHAEIRARLAA
-2131 VFYTSRERWADLAEM
+2131 FYTGRERWADLAEM
-2146 LAIEGAAAEGP
+2146 LAVEGAAAEGAV
-2157 LSIARLRE
+2157 SIARLRE

-2170 LDRVDRPAEAAD
+2170 LDRVDRPAEAAN
-2182 ALDLASSRAPDDRVL
+2182 ALDLASSRAPDDPAL
-2197 LVDLARCLARAG
+2197 LIDLARCLARAG
-2209 READARDRLG
+2209 REGDARDRLG
-2219 KALDHGGAEGR
+2219 KALDRGGAEGR
-2230 VALLRLRAELTTELD
+2230 VALLRLRAELTTAPD
-2245 QLGAAIADLEAA
+2245 QLAAASADLEAA
-2257 YALDRSI
+2257 YALDRSV
-2264 ASELAA
+2264 APDLAEC
-2270 ALERQRATAVGTSD
+2270 LERRRATPAGTGD
-2284 RVLLLRLLDL
+2284 RALWLRLFDL
-2294 LLDMDRGEAARDL
+2294 LLDMHRGEPARDL
-2307 LGEWITLNP
+2307 LGEWLTQNP
-2316 ADLEV
+2316 GDVAV
-2321 LRRTAFL
+2321 LRQTAYL
-2328 DALSGRWDQAVE
+2328 DALTGRWDQAVE
-2340 LCDRVV
+2340 LCDRAV
-2346 GLEQGPARVEAA
+2346 GLEEGPARVEAA

-2364 CERAG
+2364 CVQAG
-2369 YRAEARP
+2369 YRADARP
-2376 VLEAVLR
+2376 RLEAVLR
-2383 ENPTNAR
+2383 DNPTDAA
-2390 IRGVL
+2390 IRANL
-2395 RQIYDETGAHRELAD
+2395 KQIYEEAAAHRELAD

-2415 AEQSADAADRFA
+2415 AEQATDPADKFA

-2435 LLDPVGDPAAAVAP
+2435 LVESAGDPGAAVAP

-2463 TALLADAYIAAG
+2463 TALLADAYISAG

-2558 AIALMKAPKPITRAV
+2558 AIALMKSPKPITRAV
-2573 AYVRQAQIAQHQGDV
+2573 AYLRQALIAQDQGDV